1 MADVTPS
8 MLANS
13 IMGKIYD
20 VLTNGD
26 DTVPKSQDNFFSWCT
41 PGVPVTPDDFL
52 FLTQGFTGVVKKP
65 AVEAVAAAAGGG
77 SGTTTDG
84 TSGGLTPAQLDQL
97 RASDTTQLY
106 QQAESFSRLVDFVPD
121 VTKINNA
128 QFAKLA
134 VMNDEGTLSEIYE
147 RTLRFSQVMQS
158 ALTDEEKK
166 KIEHFRSLL
175 TATTEKT
182 DLITGDKI
190 VMVVDVLDNCLR
202 LRGKPSLNRQQNDV
216 RRIPLDF
223 RD

>member
-26 DTVPKSQDNFFSWCT
+26 DTVTHSLDNFFSWCT
-41 PGVPVTPDDFL
+41 PGGPVTPDDFL

-190 VMVVDVLDNCLR
+190 QVS
-202 LRGKPSLNRQQNDV
+202 GPS
-216 RRIPLDF
+216 PLVQAYN
-223 RD
+223 